1 LLPSGRLLLQRLEER
16 PQEALTNS
24 GQHQQ
29 MLDDERLAMILQNA
43 EFVEALR
50 SDQDFMESLDTEQA
64 TRKSPGCDPID
75 VKAMDEEAAF
85 REKLRQMGKSK

>member
-1 LLPSGRLLLQRLEER
+1 MLPSGRLLLQRLEER

-50 SDQDFMESLDTEQA
+50 SDQDFMESLDTRTSNSKISWMRPNRCETHGRRGCLQGKTQA
-64 TRKSPGCDPID
+64 NGQK
-75 VKAMDEEAAF
+75 
-85 REKLRQMGKSK
+85 